1 MDILFLEKIFWL
13 IKRKDWRYLGNL
25 IVSHNYDKNLKL
37 LQQLLVLLEDITIE
51 V

>member
-25 IVSHNYDKNLKL
+25 IVSHNYDKNHK